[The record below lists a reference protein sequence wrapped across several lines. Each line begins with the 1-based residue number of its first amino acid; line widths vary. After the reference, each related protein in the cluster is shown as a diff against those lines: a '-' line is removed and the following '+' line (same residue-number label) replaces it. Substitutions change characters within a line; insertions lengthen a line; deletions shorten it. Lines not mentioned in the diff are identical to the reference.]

1 MKLSKSKYLKFFPI
15 TKNGQFLL
23 SCATKEEKG
32 KKKIKNWKFGTQIKN
47 QCDKV

>member
-32 KKKIKNWKFGTQIKN
+32 KKKKKKLEVWYTNKEL
-47 QCDKV
+47 V